1 MFGALVRAQ
10 TAVARSPATNL
21 TFASQKLLT
30 VIPALNLG
38 RSAKLAPA
46 PAVDVHVLCVRL
58 ALGEWSAH
66 DKDHEHC
73 QQGEC
78 DEHLHLLTVFV
89 GGGLAVQSFGRVL
102 VD

>member
-1 MFGALVRAQ
+1 MFGALVRSQA
-10 TAVARSPATNL
+10 AVARSPATNL

-46 PAVDVHVLCVRL
+46 PAVDVHVLRVRL
-58 ALGEWSAH
+58 ALGERPPH
-66 DKDHEHC
+66 DQGHQQG

-78 DEHLHLLTVFV
+78 DEHLHLVLVE
-89 GGGLAVQSFGRVL
+89 GRLSNPLAVS
-102 VD
+102 